1 MVKPKLETIIS
12 VTGKEILS
20 TLFLAVVRELEVGP
34 KIAKLNLL
42 FYSLFM
48 QSNHDKN
55 SLFLFHN
62 QLPDTD
68 K

>member
-42 FYSLFM
+42 F
-48 QSNHDKN
+48 
-55 SLFLFHN
+55 
-62 QLPDTD
+62 
-68 K
+68 